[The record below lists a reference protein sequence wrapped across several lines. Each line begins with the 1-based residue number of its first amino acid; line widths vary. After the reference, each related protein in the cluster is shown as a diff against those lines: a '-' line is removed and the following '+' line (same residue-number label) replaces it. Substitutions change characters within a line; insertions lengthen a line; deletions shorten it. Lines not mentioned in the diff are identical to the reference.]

1 MGSGS
6 QTIFM
11 VAHFS
16 FMIMGSP
23 SFSTFMNPLS
33 LLARYFLA
41 PTELSFSSCPQ
52 LPNSLSI
59 RTQTHIISLIDILI
73 MIDGRVL
80 LLIKCSVSVGTL
92 CVWWPVKYFDNCNI
106 SSSLAASQGCSF
118 QNLEFWQAKTI
129 N

>member
-16 FMIMGSP
+16 FMIMGQ
-23 SFSTFMNPLS
+23 
-33 LLARYFLA
+33 RKYIDVVRV
-41 PTELSFSSCPQ
+41 
-52 LPNSLSI
+52 SI